1 VSIVGGLG
9 AGVGP
14 GVGRV
19 RARDRR
25 RVNIVRERFGRDS
38 GLMHWRG
45 VPLAAV
51 HRPAGDA
58 QHRKH
63 EQPQQREQVEGGRA
77 GEDVGP
83 KDQPDQRDAPEDRG
97 GTGQEQG
104 GSAETSEEAK
114 RYGGVMVQV
123 MSGSR
128 PSRAQR
134 LAGQNPRFGAGTV
147 AALRRVGKF

>member
-9 AGVGP
+9 AGVG
-14 GVGRV
+14 GVRT
-19 RARDRR
+19 RHRR
-25 RVNIVRERFGRDS
+25 RVNIMRRRLGHWS
-38 GLMHWRG
+38 GVMHWRG

-58 QHRKH
+58 QHRKN
-63 EQPQQREQVEGGRA
+63 EQPQQREKVEGGRA

-83 KDQPDQRDAPEDRG
+83 QDQPDQRDAPEDRG

-104 GSAETSEEAK
+104 GSAEASEEAE
-114 RYGGVMVQV
+114 RYGGVLVQV